1 MADEKPI
8 IVVKKKGHHGGH
20 HGGAW
25 KVAYAD
31 FVTAMMAFFM
41 VMWLVNTA
49 ESPTKE
55 AIAAYFR
62 KPGIFDTGTGR
73 PLQLGGAGILEEQFA
88 PNPKSAIQVGANAST
103 PLPKSEMKPNE
114 DPKSV
119 VARGADASKPD
130 QHDHGQ
136 GQKSGP
142 RAGERRPPEQIPGI
156 GGGAERGAVDK
167 EKGGGKDETLKKL
180 AGQLRKELALTP
192 ELKKMLGDIDV
203 TVEPDGIK
211 IEILD
216 TEQTSMFSP
225 GSAQVTT
232 DAGPAFAEI
241 AKFIRQVSFPV
252 EVRGHTDAKPFSNRF
267 QNYTN
272 WELSADRANAARRLL
287 ERQGVD
293 PSKIQSV
300 LGMADRD
307 LKMADDPLAASNR
320 RITIK
325 LKFPPEIPSEK
336 AEEEVAVEPPTAQP
350 QDPAELFAD
359 SPVIGP
365 SPIFALD

>member
-1 MADEKPI
+1 MADDKPI
-8 IVVKKKGHHGGH
+8 IVVKKKGSHGGH

-73 PLQLGGAGILEEQFA
+73 PLQLGGAGILDEQFA

-119 VARGADASKPD
+119 VARGADSKG
-130 QHDHGQ
+130 DHGHQ
-136 GQKSGP
+136 EGAGQKGGP
-142 RAGERRPPEQIPGI
+142 RSGERKVVEQIPGI
-156 GGGAERGAVDK
+156 GGGSVKGAVEK
-167 EKGGGKDETLKKL
+167 EKGGGNDETLKKM
-180 AGQLRKELALTP
+180 AGQLQKELALSP
-192 ELKKMLGDIDV
+192 ELKRMLGEVTV
-203 TVEPDGIK
+203 TVEPDGIR

-216 TEQTSMFSP
+216 TEETSMFSA

-232 DAGPAFAEI
+232 DATPAFNQI
-241 AKFIRQVSFPV
+241 AKFIQQVDFPV
-252 EVRGHTDAKPFSNRF
+252 EVSGHTDAKPFSNRF

-287 ERQGVD
+287 ERQGVS
-293 PSKIQSV
+293 PGKIQSV

-307 LKMADDPLAASNR
+307 LKLPEDPTAASNR
-320 RITIK
+320 RITVK
-325 LKFPPEIPSEK
+325 LKLPPAPPPGKPEEEARQNVPPE
-336 AEEEVAVEPPTAQP
+336 P
-350 QDPAELFAD
+350 QDTSALFSD